1 MLQVTFSWIVLIFLP
16 AYLSLLG
23 VSWTIFHSMFV
34 KVLLPENNPP
44 PAVGLLMQTAASFQ
58 SLREEGCQKEL

>member
-1 MLQVTFSWIVLIFLP
+1 
-16 AYLSLLG
+16 
-23 VSWTIFHSMFV
+23 MFV

-58 SLREEGCQKEL
+58 SLREKRAVRRNYMYVNYSSDWKCS